1 MCKFFIIGI
10 RVQFENSVFE
20 SVVVSKQ
27 EYQRV
32 RFDTTTFYM
41 LIIIRLSH
49 LLPAL
54 AFLDFADRQSAY
66 PSPCLCFSLFV
77 QHRASGLLPLFLHC
91 RKCRAWRIRFAEFPI
106 SDYWRLVFPYH
117 SVLFSDD
124 GRSMFSFFPDGW
136 FPVQRYMRKMR
147 FGEIVRD

>member
-1 MCKFFIIGI
+1 MFGLWCNGSTTGFGSVCPGSNPGSPTTIQLIAAKNPLKSQVLVGFYCFSTMCKFFIIGI
-10 RVQFENSVFE
+10 RVQFENSVVE

-91 RKCRAWRIRFAEFPI
+91 RKCRA
-106 SDYWRLVFPYH
+106 
-117 SVLFSDD
+117 
-124 GRSMFSFFPDGW
+124 
-136 FPVQRYMRKMR
+136 
-147 FGEIVRD
+147 

>member
-1 MCKFFIIGI
+1 MLAISPMYKLQSIHLFPVLHLLTHTIYTANLLEQSNRNLAKTEILLRIQMRLLISLSYTFSYFPQMSLLI
-10 RVQFENSVFE
+10 
-20 SVVVSKQ
+20 VSTLRH
-27 EYQRV
+27 QRPMV
-32 RFDTTTFYM
+32 LSKSFYM

-91 RKCRAWRIRFAEFPI
+91 RKCRA
-106 SDYWRLVFPYH
+106 
-117 SVLFSDD
+117 
-124 GRSMFSFFPDGW
+124 
-136 FPVQRYMRKMR
+136 
-147 FGEIVRD
+147 

>member
-10 RVQFENSVFE
+10 RVQFENSVVE

-49 LLPAL
+49 LLAAL
-54 AFLDFADRQSAY
+54 AFLDFGVSGF
-66 PSPCLCFSLFV
+66 PWL
-77 QHRASGLLPLFLHC
+77 ASFLL
-91 RKCRAWRIRFAEFPI
+91 
-106 SDYWRLVFPYH
+106 
-117 SVLFSDD
+117 SV
-124 GRSMFSFFPDGW
+124 
-136 FPVQRYMRKMR
+136 
-147 FGEIVRD
+147 

>member
-1 MCKFFIIGI
+1 MRFPLQIIQCPFRKKETVAVVVHKISELVLCKDRIFTNITPQVFTLTL
-10 RVQFENSVFE
+10 ENSVVE
-20 SVVVSKQ
+20 PVVVSKQ
-27 EYQRV
+27 EYQQV

-91 RKCRAWRIRFAEFPI
+91 RKCRA
-106 SDYWRLVFPYH
+106 
-117 SVLFSDD
+117 
-124 GRSMFSFFPDGW
+124 
-136 FPVQRYMRKMR
+136 
-147 FGEIVRD
+147 